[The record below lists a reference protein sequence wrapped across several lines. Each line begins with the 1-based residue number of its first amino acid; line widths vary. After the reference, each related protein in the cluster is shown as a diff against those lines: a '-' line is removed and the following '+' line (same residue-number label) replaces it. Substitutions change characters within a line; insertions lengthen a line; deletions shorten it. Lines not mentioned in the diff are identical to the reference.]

1 MSVGFGITNSGEIG
15 YKVVDNQNNEIYE
28 DDLKEPPS
36 LMCSFSKYLNYLKNK
51 EYITKL
57 ELNDVLNPEYIKLF
71 ISGYGD
77 NNVNPLIP
85 NISYDKENDLLEY
98 HWPYY
103 LECEIEKDK
112 IITVRMNDCYIYCD
126 KLVINSENQIEIF
139 EFNVIYYDN
148 IYLETVL
155 DYYGLLSKDIHSYK
169 LTKEQLIDLF
179 SDYTNEIYGDKK
191 VLIKEFN

>member
-126 KLVINSENQIEIF
+126 KLVINSENQI
-139 EFNVIYYDN
+139 
-148 IYLETVL
+148 
-155 DYYGLLSKDIHSYK
+155 
-169 LTKEQLIDLF
+169 
-179 SDYTNEIYGDKK
+179 
-191 VLIKEFN
+191 